1 MRKRKAQSMTGQV
14 FYENEINANLL
25 VGRFLIVCA
34 VGLALCW
41 FLNSLGVFAIGKEY
55 VLRIF
60 PVGIGLVIVPAAM
73 CLSLRGRR
81 RWIKYLIL
89 LGLIVT
95 LAYLDTILTFNVPL
109 FITLPVIF
117 SCWYYSCSFTV
128 QVSLLTT
135 VAFSLSAYI
144 GAYLNFDTPDMN
156 FASPDS
162 LSYIRDVMLQ
172 SFLPRWML
180 FLIVSAVCYIIAKR
194 GRSMVITQ
202 DQVSKAN
209 ARVEAELEM
218 ANRIQSQAL
227 PTARELPGNSHGFE
241 LAARMMPAKEVGG
254 DFYDFFYIDP
264 THLALIIADVADKG
278 IGAALYMMMS
288 KLMLSNR
295 LTVCSSPG
303 RALEDVNRQ
312 LHEKSAK
319 GMFVT
324 VWLGVL
330 DLQTGDLITAN
341 AGHEYPAIRQA
352 DGEFRLLK
360 DRHGFV
366 LGGVSSMKYRETQ
379 LHLEPGDILFVYTDG
394 VPEANSPGGQMFGEE
409 RMLRSLN
416 AHADGSMDELIDSLK
431 RDMDYFADGAPQFD
445 DTTMLALR
453 FIAPAGNE
461 LRVKPEMDEL
471 DRVQS
476 CIDKVMSHT
485 DISSLQAKKIH
496 ICADEIFSNIVNYG
510 SASAV
515 TVSCR
520 CVGEKLTLVF
530 TDDGIAFD
538 PLSAESPR
546 LGQDMVKSDGGLGIY
561 IAGKYADSMDY
572 VRENGKNVLTLTAN
586 IVKEVHS

>member
-1 MRKRKAQSMTGQV
+1 MRKEKTQSMTGQV

-25 VGRFLIVCA
+25 VGRFLFICA
-34 VGLALCW
+34 GGLALCW
-41 FLNSLGVFAIGKEY
+41 LLNSLGIFAIGEEY

-60 PVGIGLVIVPAAM
+60 PVGIGLVVVPAAI
-73 CLSLRGRR
+73 CLSLRGRK

-156 FASPDS
+156 FVTPDS
-162 LSYIRDVMLQ
+162 LSYTRDVMLQ

-180 FLIVSAVCYIIAKR
+180 FLIISAVCYIIAKH
-194 GRSMVITQ
+194 GRTMVITQ

-209 ARVEAELEM
+209 ARVETELEM
-218 ANRIQSQAL
+218 ANRIQAQAL
-227 PTARELPGNSHGFE
+227 PAAPELPGNSHCFE
-241 LAARMMPAKEVGG
+241 LAARMTPAKEVGG

-352 DGEFRLLK
+352 DGEFRLFK

-409 RMLRSLN
+409 RLLRSLD
-416 AHADGSMDELIDSLK
+416 AHAGGSMEELIDSLK
-431 RDMDYFADGAPQFD
+431 RDIDCFAEGAPQFD

-453 FIAPAGNE
+453 FITPAGNV
-461 LRVKPEMDEL
+461 LRVKPETDEL

-476 CIDKVMSHT
+476 YIDKVMSRT

-538 PLSAESPR
+538 PLSAEAPR
-546 LGQDMVKSDGGLGIY
+546 LGQDMVKSGGGLGIY

-572 VRENGKNVLTLTAN
+572 VRENGKNVLTLTVN